1 MDAYAAQWKG
11 SRPKQEDA
19 YAVRHFPDGSLLLV
33 CDGMGGHSFG
43 ELASASAAESFVA
56 QMEESADSGEP
67 LMKRME
73 QALHAANAAVHRIS
87 EEQKAFG
94 GTTLLA
100 CYVSRGLLRWVSV
113 GDSPLYLWRRER
125 LVRLNEDHSMRPV
138 YAQYLTF
145 DSLNRAK
152 WAGAHTLRSAL
163 MGDEIPMIDA
173 PERPYPL
180 LPGDRLIICSD
191 GLDTLVGQDPMPPE
205 LRNLLNRRGGNLAAL
220 LVEADRHLHDEYA
233 DNVTVLTMD
242 V

>member
-11 SRPKQEDA
+11 RRAKQEDA

-56 QMEESADSGEP
+56 QMGESADSGEP
-67 LMKRME
+67 LMKRMQ
-73 QALHAANAAVHRIS
+73 QALHAANEAVRSLS
-87 EEQKAFG
+87 EEQAAFG

-100 CYVSRGLLRWVSV
+100 CYVCRGLLRWVSV

-138 YAQYLTF
+138 YAQYVSSG
-145 DSLNRAK
+145 SLNRAM

-173 PERPYPL
+173 PARPYPL

-191 GLDTLVGQDPMPPE
+191 GLDTLLGQDPMPHE
-205 LRNLLNRRGGNLAAL
+205 LRDLLNRREGNLAAL
-220 LVEADRHLHDEYA
+220 LVDASRHLHDAYA